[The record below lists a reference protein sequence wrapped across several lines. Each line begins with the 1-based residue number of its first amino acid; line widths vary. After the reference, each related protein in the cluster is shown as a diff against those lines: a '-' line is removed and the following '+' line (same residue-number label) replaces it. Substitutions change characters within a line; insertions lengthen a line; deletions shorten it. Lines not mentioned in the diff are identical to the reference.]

1 MKVVVVVGSHRRN
14 GVAEHLAQV
23 FTGFLGREA
32 PGVEAETILLA
43 EARIEPCR
51 ACRECAKG
59 KTCKITRDDF
69 RKVLD
74 RLLGADAV
82 VLITPRYAPV
92 PSKVSALLE
101 RLTSLSYFPQEEDP
115 GYSRPLRGKPWGL
128 LGFDSQG
135 QMDIELMQMLA
146 DYLQGFASGYGTL
159 ATPDAP
165 MAPMTTGGRVAYN
178 APLEEHAAAM
188 AKMIAEGLIQKEKQ

>member
-1 MKVVVVVGSHRRN
+1 MRVVVVVGSHRRN
-14 GVAEHLAQV
+14 GVAEHLANV
-23 FTGFLGREA
+23 FTGFLARENPA
-32 PGVEAETILLA
+32 LQAETILLA
-43 EARIEPCR
+43 EVRIEPCR

-74 RLLGADAV
+74 RLSGADAM
-82 VLITPRYAPV
+82 VLITPRYSPV

-101 RLTSLSYFPQEEDP
+101 RLTSLSYFPTEEDP
-115 GYSRPLRGKPWGL
+115 GYCRPLRGKPWGL
-128 LGFDSQG
+128 LAFDSQG
-135 QMDIELMQMLA
+135 TMDAELVQMLA

-159 ATPDAP
+159 GTPDAP
-165 MAPMTTGGRVAYN
+165 MPPMTTGGRVAHN

-188 AKMIAEGLIQKEKQ
+188 AKMIAERLIKKEVS